1 MSILNDLLKK
11 RITFNQAA
19 VQIEQWA
26 AQVVRNLLSDPTVVA
41 TTGAVL
47 SDLKQA
53 ASDALSLGDSLAGPI
68 IAAEAAAIEGAADAV
83 FKAYFGPAAPIA
95 SKATHD
101 SVDRIA
107 AGMTALIHIK
117 VLQYKASMSQA
128 TPTVSVTTPPPAIVP
143 PPGNS

>member
-11 RITFNQAA
+11 RITFGQAA
-19 VQIEQWA
+19 TQIEAWG
-26 AQVVRNLLSDPTVVA
+26 AQVVHNLLSDPTVVA

-68 IAAEAAAIEGAADAV
+68 IAAEAQAIEAAADAV
-83 FKAYFGPAAPIA
+83 FKAYFGQLAPFA

-107 AGMTALIHIK
+107 AGLTALIHVK
-117 VLQYKASMSQA
+117 VLEYKASM
-128 TPTVSVTTPPPAIVP
+128 PAAPVAA
-143 PPGNS
+143 NK